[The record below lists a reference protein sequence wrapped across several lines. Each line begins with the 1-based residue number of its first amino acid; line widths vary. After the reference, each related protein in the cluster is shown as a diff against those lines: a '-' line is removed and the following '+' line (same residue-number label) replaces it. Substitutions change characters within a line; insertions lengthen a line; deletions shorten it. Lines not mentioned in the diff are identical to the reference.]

1 MYQKDILLFSCG
13 QDCTIR
19 VWSLLKSKQIAVLEN
34 HLSQVT
40 DIEFLIDN
48 SSSIK
53 FVSVGRDKIISF
65 YDMKT
70 MKIITTIPIY
80 ESIEGCMIIPPSVNY
95 PLNVNE
101 PLPNKDD
108 PLLITAGEKGVLKIW
123 NLNTTKCIYE
133 QKNPLKGVG
142 YDYLIKHKKENEV
155 EPTFIAVTGEQNIL
169 ITSFKELKPTKIIIG
184 FTDEIIDIQHVDE
197 KRIIVSSNSNTLK
210 MFTLPGFYCDIFGD
224 EEEDGFQHKDTIM
237 CLSISKDKKYVISGS
252 KDNTLIV
259 WNIET
264 KKSVCKLIGHVGSI
278 TSVKFFNNTNFVI
291 SVSKDMTWKIWDI
304 SEALK
309 NELEPTEIKTSFLTS
324 KAHQK
329 EINCVSIARNDKYFA
344 TGSQDKTI
352 KLYKVISL
360 EQRNYKEIGTLKGHK
375 RGIWDI
381 DFSPV
386 DQVLA
391 STSADQTIKLWSI
404 KDLNCIK
411 TFEGHTSSV
420 LKVKFI
426 TLGMQLITTG
436 SDSLVK
442 IWNIHNNECI
452 HTMDKHSDKI
462 WGLSI
467 YNDGQYVITGGSD
480 SMICAWED
488 NTDREMEL
496 EREKREKEI
505 LAEQNLNNFIRSR
518 DYVKAISLALFLD
531 KPEKLYQI
539 FDEIQKREDREK
551 ILDEMTTIMD
561 SKNIEKF
568 LLHIREWNTNSK
580 YSLVA
585 QMVLYQILS
594 RFSHESLLKFPRIK
608 EHLQSLLPYTEK
620 HLKRIDKLLQRS
632 YIIDYTLQSMQLIQK
647 IDENQ
652 IKEQINGENENK
664 VNNERKKRRKKR
676 KRTMNAEELNET
688 KKIKTNA

>member
-13 QDCTIR
+13 QDSTIR
-19 VWSLLKSKQIAVLEN
+19 VWSLIKSKQIALLEN
-34 HLSQVT
+34 HTSQVT
-40 DIEFLIDN
+40 DIDFIMNDN
-48 SSSIK
+48 ASIK
-53 FVSVGRDKIISF
+53 FVSVGRDKIISY

-70 MKIITTIPIY
+70 MKIISTIPIY
-80 ESIEGCMIIPPSVNY
+80 EAIEGCLLLPPSINY
-95 PLNVNE
+95 PLNENE
-101 PLPNKDD
+101 SMPDKDD

-133 QKNPLKGVG
+133 QKNPLKGTG
-142 YDYLIKHKKENEV
+142 YDYLIKHKRQDEE

-169 ITSFKELKPTKIIIG
+169 ITTFRELKPSKVIIG
-184 FTDEIIDIQHVDE
+184 YIDELIDVQHVDE
-197 KRIIVSSNSNTLK
+197 KRIIVASNSNTLK
-210 MFTLPGFYCDIFGD
+210 MFTMPGFYCDIFGED
-224 EEEDGFQHKDTIM
+224 DQDGFQHKDTIM
-237 CLSISKDKKYVISGS
+237 SISVSNDKKYVISGS

-259 WNIET
+259 WDIET
-264 KKSVCKLIGHVGSI
+264 KKSVCKLIGHVGSV
-278 TSVKFFNNTNFVI
+278 TAVKFFNNSNFVI

-304 SEALK
+304 SESFK
-309 NELEPTEIKTSFLTS
+309 KSNEPFEIKTSFLTS

-352 KLYKVISL
+352 KLYKINNLV
-360 EQRNYKEIGTLKGHK
+360 QRDYKEIGTLSGHK

-391 STSADQTIKLWSI
+391 STSADQTIKMWSI

-426 TLGMQLITTG
+426 TLGMQLISTG
-436 SDSLVK
+436 SDSLIK
-442 IWNIHNNECI
+442 IWNIHNNECV
-452 HTMDKHSDKI
+452 HTMDKHTDKI
-462 WGLSI
+462 WGLSVF
-467 YNDGQYVITGGSD
+467 NDGQYVVTGGSD
-480 SMICAWED
+480 SMICVWED
-488 NTDREMEL
+488 NTEREMEL
-496 EREKREKEI
+496 AREKREKEI

-539 FDEIQKREDREK
+539 FDEIQKKDDRDA
-551 ILDEMTTIMD
+551 ILDEVTSIMD

-568 LLHIREWNTNSK
+568 FLHIREWNTNSK
-580 YSLVA
+580 HSLVA
-585 QMVLYQILS
+585 QMVLHLILS
-594 RFSHESLLKFPRIK
+594 RFSHESLLKLPRIK
-608 EHLQSLLPYTEK
+608 EHLQSLLPYTDK
-620 HLKRIDKLLQRS
+620 HLKRIDRLLQRS

-647 IDENQ
+647 IDESITTDQ
-652 IKEQINGENENK
+652 TSKENEK
-664 VNNERKKRRKKR
+664 KPEKERKKRRKKR
-676 KRTMNAEELNET
+676 KRTISDEEMNEV
-688 KKIKTNA
+688 KKMKA